1 MTVLESFP
9 NGTFHGNKPALQLK
23 MAFTEALCFIYKDKS
38 IFFFSTQSGL
48 PCSHSP
54 GRKCTGQLVITPVL
68 SLSSSPESGLSTYRL
83 PSAPCLKRGK
93 TGNVN
98 QILCKCKPK
107 RLWHT
112 MDEEKSISQ
121 SVRWNLMASLF
132 VSTRLNAVGKLPSI
146 LECPY
151 RVRLLEMITTKSSCW
166 KLRPTTPKTGRRHL
180 QFVCSRNLTSQ
191 CHPCCCYCGTE
202 SQSR

>member
-1 MTVLESFP
+1 
-9 NGTFHGNKPALQLK
+9 

-38 IFFFSTQSGL
+38 IFFFQQSGL

-68 SLSSSPESGLSTYRL
+68 SLSSGPESGLSTYKL

-93 TGNVN
+93 TGHVN
-98 QILCKCKPK
+98 QILYKCKPK
-107 RLWHT
+107 PLRHT
-112 MDEEKSISQ
+112 MYEEKSKSQ
-121 SVRWNLMASLF
+121 RVRWNSMASHF

-151 RVRLLEMITTKSSCW
+151 RVRLLEMITTKPACW
-166 KLRPTTPKTGRRHL
+166 KLLPTTPKAGRRQL
-180 QFVCSRNLTSQ
+180 QFVCSRSLMLQ
-191 CHPCCCYCGTE
+191 CLPCCCYCGTG
-202 SQSR
+202 S